1 MSGETTITVDGNLTA
16 DPEIRF
22 TATGVP
28 VAAFTVASTPRTY
41 DKDTGQWQDGSTLF
55 LRCSAWRALGE
66 HAAESLRKGSGVIV
80 TGRLRQRSYTTDQ
93 GDNRTVYELDAD
105 NIGASLKFATVA
117 IKKAARD
124 SVPHPADRDSQA
136 TAPATADPWSPGAG
150 NNPGKP
156 PF

>member
-1 MSGETTITVDGNLTA
+1 MAGETTITVDGNLTA

-41 DKDTGQWQDGSTLF
+41 DKDTGQWKDGDTLF

-66 HAAESLRKGSGVIV
+66 HTAESLRKGSGVIV

-93 GDNRTVYELDAD
+93 GENRTVYELDVD
-105 NIGASLKFATVA
+105 NVGASLKFATVA

-124 SVPHPADRDSQA
+124 GVPHPADRDGQ
-136 TAPATADPWSPGAG
+136 APAADPWASDPGGSSGA
-150 NNPGKP
+150 P